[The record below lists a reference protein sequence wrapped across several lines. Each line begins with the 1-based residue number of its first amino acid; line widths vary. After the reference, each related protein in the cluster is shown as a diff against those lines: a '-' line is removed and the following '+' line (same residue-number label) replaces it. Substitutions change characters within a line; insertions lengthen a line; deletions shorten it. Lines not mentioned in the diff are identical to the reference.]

1 MLGMIIKGAQIASDD
16 HEDSVYA
23 CHEWHTA
30 MQMGKLADFVGGQ
43 GKKGGKRWR
52 LVFTA
57 GSVAHYN
64 CTLHCVAP
72 YTHSSEALLS
82 SMAVQNIQDQPRTV
96 DRRGL
101 HGKLLCC
108 VQGRIR

>member
-1 MLGMIIKGAQIASDD
+1 
-16 HEDSVYA
+16 
-23 CHEWHTA
+23 

-43 GKKGGKRWR
+43 GRKGGKRWR

-57 GSVAHYN
+57 GTVAHYN
-64 CTLHCVAP
+64 CTLHCMTP
-72 YTHSSEALLS
+72 YTHSFEALLS
-82 SMAVQNIQDQPRTV
+82 NLAVQIIQNQPGTV

-101 HGKLLCC
+101 HGELLRC